1 MKAIVFDFDGL
12 IIDTETEWFYA
23 FQEAMEQYGAAFPF
37 EFFVT
42 CIGTVDGRLEAFIGE
57 QAGKENVEA
66 ICNLGRELHT
76 KRMETVDIREGVKEY
91 LAEAKELGLRIGL
104 ATSSR
109 RVWPEMFLKKLG
121 IRDYF
126 EVLKTSDDV
135 EKVKPDP
142 ALYLQAIEALGVN
155 ANEAIAFEDS
165 AHGANA
171 AIAAGLHCVIV
182 PNEVTKDIAFEK
194 FHLRINSMRD
204 MSLAEVIAHIT

>member
-12 IIDTETEWFYA
+12 IIDTETEWFHA
-23 FQEAMEQYGAAFPF
+23 FQEAMARYGAEFPF

-42 CIGTVDGRLEAFIGE
+42 CIGTVDGRLEAFIE
-57 QAGKENVEA
+57 EKAGKENVEA
-66 ICNLGRELHT
+66 ICNLGRELHFE
-76 KRMETVDIREGVKEY
+76 RMKTVDIREGVKEY
-91 LAEAKELGLRIGL
+91 LAEAKALGLRIGL

-109 RVWPEMFLKKLG
+109 REWPERFLKQLG

-126 EVLKTSDDV
+126 EVIKTRDDV

-142 ALYLQAIEALGVN
+142 ALYLQAIEALGIN
-155 ANEAIAFEDS
+155 ADEAIAFEDS

-182 PNEVTKDIAFEK
+182 PNESTKDIAFEK
-194 FHLRINSMRD
+194 YHLRIGSMSD
-204 MSLAEVIAHIT
+204 MSLAQVITHLT